1 MEFFLPGLFPYIAT
15 CHHILYLS
23 ATLKTVIHFCYM
35 EHRLFLHKVL
45 NDLNRSHQYVFSRSL
60 SCNPSKIRTLSY
72 ADLFLVAYSFG
83 SIPSVEMQAP
93 NTKECLLFL
102 VVLVFVLVFVISF
115 HWNFNFLTRFSAK
128 GVNEFSCICPS
139 IGRSVCKSNSSG
151 LFFSLFSDLCMK
163 LGFNKLT
170 KATGLIFLGKKW
182 FYQKWG
188 KRGIFGSKI
197 HISELFSKFTQ

>member
-115 HWNFNFLTRFSAK
+115 HWNFNFWPVSQLKESMNSAVSARPSV
-128 GVNEFSCICPS
+128 GLSVNLI
-139 IGRSVCKSNSSG
+139 
-151 LFFSLFSDLCMK
+151 LQDFFFHYFLILCMK